1 MIGSSMKRIFYFS
14 GHRMTVFH
22 WKRKALAGACSF
34 ESNVEGYEKFKQYLE
49 SSEKATTCM
58 MLDIIEEDFRKDVIP
73 HVYGKDRKAVI
84 SRLMDRHFRSS
95 RQYTYSEIQGR
106 QRHGR
111 KDDEVLLAA
120 VTNPELVRAWIR
132 IVEECDVPLSG
143 ILSLPL
149 VSKTILPIIGA
160 KKGYVLLVSQ
170 QVNSNLR
177 QTFFKDGKMVSSRQ
191 SVINQDAENISNI
204 GQYARPEIERT
215 ITFIRSQ
222 YQLEDDVINVHLLGS
237 DAQID
242 SLESTF
248 LSDLS
253 NTYQVHKI
261 KDLNHKLGI
270 TGLPDRFADGLF
282 SWVALNRSGM
292 TGHYGR
298 KQEFVRFYYALAS
311 NALYASSVIVI
322 LVSLLMIE
330 SNISDGIS
338 YTESTNLL
346 QKRTAEFRRV
356 YNEKYQAYEE
366 LFSNAKLMD
375 MAVGMVEQIE
385 TNSRTTPLDF
395 MLALSKLVSNP
406 QIGRIY
412 IDKIEWSTR
421 QMDETNRNR
430 SRKKPDVKV
439 KYKPTNVT
447 SSSEVQHVAI
457 VTGRIPVTLN
467 NYRESVNRINNIIT
481 TLNSS
486 DRVEN
491 VSAINLPVEVRPEKK
506 FASET
511 RALSDSERDEQSNK
525 GGQFSLKVV
534 MKAPE
539 HV

>member
-1 MIGSSMKRIFYFS
+1 
-14 GHRMTVFH
+14 MTVFH
-22 WKRKALAGACSF
+22 WNRKTLAGACSF
-34 ESNVEGYEKFKQYLE
+34 EPNEEGYEKFKQYLD
-49 SSEKATTCM
+49 SSEKTSTCM
-58 MLDIIEEDFRKDVIP
+58 MLDVIEEDFRKDVIP

-84 SRLMDRHFRSS
+84 SRLMDRHYRSS

-106 QRHGR
+106 QKHGR

-120 VTNPELVRAWIR
+120 ITNPEMVQSWMRVIL
-132 IVEECDVPLSG
+132 ECDVPLSG

-149 VSKTILPIIGA
+149 VSKSMLPIIGA

-204 GQYARPEIERT
+204 GTHARPEIDRT

-222 YQLEDDVINVHLLGS
+222 YQLEDEAINVHMIGS

-242 SLESTF
+242 SLESMF
-248 LSDLS
+248 LSDEVS
-253 NTYQVHKI
+253 HYHVHRLTDINK
-261 KDLNHKLGI
+261 KLGL
-270 TGLPDRFADGLF
+270 TGLPDKFADGLF

-292 TGHYGR
+292 TSHYGH
-298 KQEFVRFYYALAS
+298 KQEFVRYYYALAS
-311 NALYASSVIVI
+311 NALYVSSVIVV

-338 YTESTNLL
+338 FKESTNLL
-346 QKRTAEFRRV
+346 RQRTNEFKRV

-375 MAVGMVEQIE
+375 MAVGMVDQIE
-385 TNSRTTPLDF
+385 TNSQVTPLDF

-412 IDKIEWSTR
+412 IDKIEWTTR
-421 QMDETNRNR
+421 QLDDAKRKRT
-430 SRKKPDVKV
+430 RKKSNTES
-439 KYKPTNVT
+439 KYKPTNIT
-447 SSSEVQHVAI
+447 SSSEVQHVAV
-457 VTGRIPVTLN
+457 VTGRIPVKFN

-486 DRVEN
+486 ERVEN

-511 RALSDSERDEQSNK
+511 RFLSDSEKDKQAKKS
-525 GGQFSLKVV
+525 GQFSIKVV

-539 HV
+539 NV